1 MIAARELL
9 SERAAQSLREA
20 ISQAGG
26 CEVFAILRREQGQAL
41 FDEVQLLA
49 RGNEGAVPALV
60 GRVRWGDL
68 TLHNHPSGQ
77 LQPSQADLN
86 LASIMG
92 ELGVGSVI
100 VDNLVARAYVVV
112 EPVAEPKTQ
121 QVPESEVA
129 ALFASSGALET
140 ALSNF
145 ELRPGQVTM
154 ASAVMGAIN
163 EGRHLVVEAG
173 TGTGKSLAYLM
184 PALRWAA
191 INKKRVVVATRTIA
205 LQEQLIFKDIPLAR
219 KLMSEAPHASLIK
232 GRSNYVC
239 LRKMHEALNVQ
250 AELWDDGDSKVQKEI
265 ADLAAWVVET
275 GSGDKSQ
282 LPFLPSQAAWERIS
296 SESDMCLGNRCPFFA
311 QSPFFRSR
319 REAARSGLL
328 VVNQALL
335 FSDLA
340 VRLGSN
346 NYQAAAVMPPYD
358 VVILD
363 EAHALEEVATGHFG
377 QSFSSVGL
385 RMAVSRLLN
394 LRGSGGLLARIEHLC
409 LGRGWQERL
418 QELEEELLP
427 AFRDA
432 RDLLFVALD
441 RVTQD
446 LHEAL
451 NPGREREVV
460 LWLDQRLLGTPG
472 LEAARTGSADIFAEL
487 LRMVSCLKGV
497 LAKLKAWDAGNDPPL
512 LEGMI
517 IELEARGQRLEQ
529 QQAAIRQFA
538 LPLPEDLI
546 PWVDL
551 SHSRHQ
557 RPEFAYTI
565 SPLSVAAMLQKALF
579 EPFHSVVMTSA
590 TLDLKDDFAFFRTRT
605 GLDSIK
611 RSLSSLSV
619 PSPFDFQSQARMAIA
634 QPWFGDL
641 PESRLTGRLAELIA
655 DLHPRM
661 AGGTLVLFT
670 SYGML
675 NGVASALEPMLHA
688 QGAPLLVQGKMH
700 RSHLIQRL
708 KETHGVLLGTDSFW
722 EGIDLPGTSLTK
734 LVICKLPFP
743 QMGEPVFQ
751 ARSHQLDRS
760 GKSSFL
766 HLSLP
771 LAMLKFKQGVGRLI
785 RSRADRGIILVTDG
799 RLQEKAYGRKFLQ
812 VIPPIKIED
821 FWSLWNSL

>member
-1 MIAARELL
+1 MIAAREVL

-20 ISQAGG
+20 ISQAEG
-26 CEVFAILRREQGQAL
+26 CEVFAILRREQGDLL

-68 TLHNHPSGQ
+68 TLHNHPSGL

-86 LASIMG
+86 LAGIMG
-92 ELGVGSVI
+92 ELGVGSLI
-100 VDNLVARAYVVV
+100 VDNAVERAYMVV

-129 ALFASSGALET
+129 ALFASSGALQT

-145 ELRPGQVTM
+145 ELRPGQVAM
-154 ASAVMGAIN
+154 ASAVMAAIN

-173 TGTGKSLAYLM
+173 TGTGKSLAYLL
-184 PALRWAA
+184 PALHWAA
-191 INKKRVVVATRTIA
+191 VNKKRVVVATRTIA

-219 KLMSEAPHASLIK
+219 KLMSDAPHASLIK
-232 GRSNYVC
+232 GRGNYVC
-239 LRKMHEALNVQ
+239 LRKMHEALHVQ
-250 AELWDDGDSKVQKEI
+250 AELWDDGDSRVQDEI
-265 ADLAAWVVET
+265 ADLAAWIKET

-282 LPFLPSQAAWERIS
+282 LPFLPSQAAWERIA

-385 RMAVSRLLN
+385 RMTVSRLLN
-394 LRGSGGLLARIEHLC
+394 LRGSGGLLARVEHLC
-409 LGRGWQERL
+409 LGRGWQDRL

-451 NPGREREVV
+451 NPAREREVV
-460 LWLDQRLLGTPG
+460 LWLDQRLLDTSG
-472 LEAARTGSADIFAEL
+472 LATARSDTSDVFAEL
-487 LRMVSCLKGV
+487 VRMTSCLKGV
-497 LAKLKAWDAGNDPPL
+497 LTKLKAWDASNDPPL

-517 IELEARGQRLEQ
+517 LELEARLQRLEQ
-529 QQAAIRQFA
+529 HQAAIRQFA
-538 LPLPEDLI
+538 QPLPEGQI
-546 PWVDL
+546 PWVNL

-565 SPLSVAAMLQKALF
+565 SPLSVADMLQKALF

-590 TLDLKDDFAFFRTRT
+590 TLDLQDDFAFFRART
-605 GLDSIK
+605 GLDETK
-611 RSLSSLSV
+611 RKLHRLSV
-619 PSPFDFQSQARMAIA
+619 PSPFDFPLQARMAIA
-634 QPWFGDL
+634 LPWFRNVS
-641 PESRLTGRLAELIA
+641 ESRFTGRLAELIA
-655 DLHPRM
+655 ELHPRLE
-661 AGGTLVLFT
+661 GGTLALFT

-675 NGVASALEPMLHA
+675 HGVAAALEPLLLA
-688 QGAPLLVQGKMH
+688 QGTPLLVQGQMQ
-700 RSHLIQRL
+700 RSHLVQRL

-722 EGIDLPGTSLTK
+722 EGIDLPGASLTK

-751 ARSHQLDRS
+751 ARSHQLDS
-760 GKSSFL
+760 TGKSSFL

-771 LAMLKFKQGVGRLI
+771 MALLKFKQGVGRLI

-799 RLQEKAYGRKFLQ
+799 RLLEKAYGRKFLQ
-812 VIPPIKIED
+812 VIPPIKVED